1 MAATGP
7 GQTEKQERQGNHMAI
22 YTDIAPEIYP
32 PGRGRV
38 PEGVRCT
45 VHQAGACRITR
56 VRIERDGLAR
66 PAGSYVTVETPRVAV
81 LDDQDE
87 KLTALLARE
96 VAEMLPPGPVL
107 VVGVGNRRV
116 TADALGPR
124 VAGQVLVT
132 RGLETVAAPLGL
144 RTVASIAPGPGG
156 VTGLAL
162 AGIVAALV
170 KEMDAAAVLA
180 VDSLACAGP
189 ERLGRSVQLAD
200 AGLRPAG
207 DTARSLTRDTV
218 GVPVVALGI
227 PTMMDAGAVCSV
239 PGLVVTPR
247 DLDGLVR
254 RGSHLLARAVNR
266 ALQPRLTPAELGR
279 LVS

>member
-1 MAATGP
+1 MKPSGP
-7 GQTEKQERQGNHMAI
+7 GQTEKQERQGKRMAV

-66 PAGSYVTVETPRVAV
+66 PAGHYVTVETPRTAA

-116 TADALGPR
+116 TADSLGPR
-124 VAGQVLVT
+124 VAGQVLLT
-132 RGLETVAAPLGL
+132 RGLETVAAPVGL
-144 RTVASIAPGPGG
+144 RTVACIAPGPGG

>member
-1 MAATGP
+1 
-7 GQTEKQERQGNHMAI
+7 
-22 YTDIAPEIYP
+22 
-32 PGRGRV
+32 
-38 PEGVRCT
+38 
-45 VHQAGACRITR
+45 
-56 VRIERDGLAR
+56 
-66 PAGSYVTVETPRVAV
+66 
-81 LDDQDE
+81 
-87 KLTALLARE
+87 
-96 VAEMLPPGPVL
+96 MLPPGPVL

-254 RGSHLLARAVNR
+254 RGSNLLARAVNR

>member
-1 MAATGP
+1 MKPPGP

-66 PAGSYVTVETPRVAV
+66 PAGHYVTVETPRVAV

-107 VVGVGNRRV
+107 VHCWHG
-116 TADALGPR
+116 ADRTGMVVALYRMVEQGW
-124 VAGQVLVT
+124 T
-132 RGLETVAAPLGL
+132 REAAIEEMLEGGYGYHSVWKDIITFLETVDVEALRRALRSNAAVPGSPEGRARRAVGQEAAHGTRLL
-144 RTVASIAPGPGG
+144 RYAGQAAQPGH
-156 VTGLAL
+156 VERLAL
-162 AGIVAALV
+162 
-170 KEMDAAAVLA
+170 EP
-180 VDSLACAGP
+180 S
-189 ERLGRSVQLAD
+189 
-200 AGLRPAG
+200 
-207 DTARSLTRDTV
+207 
-218 GVPVVALGI
+218 
-227 PTMMDAGAVCSV
+227 
-239 PGLVVTPR
+239 
-247 DLDGLVR
+247 DG
-254 RGSHLLARAVNR
+254 
-266 ALQPRLTPAELGR
+266 
-279 LVS
+279 